1 MPFFTTGMIGYIE
14 GSVIS
19 KDEKSLVII
28 TGGVGYRVFTSNE
41 SIAKNPK
48 SLSLFTHLAVR
59 ENALDLYGFESKEEL
74 SFFELLLTIPGI
86 GPKSALSIL
95 NMAHVDTLRS
105 AIGSGD
111 VSYLTKVSGIGRKTA
126 EKIILELKDKIGEIA
141 KEENISMKET
151 SDAILALV
159 SLGYSERD
167 VRETL
172 KQIGKNEL
180 STEELIKEAL
190 KNLGK

>member
-1 MPFFTTGMIGYIE
+1 MIGYIE
-14 GSVIS
+14 GPVVS
-19 KDEKSLVII
+19 KDEKSLVILTSGI
-28 TGGVGYRVFTSNE
+28 GYRVFTTNE
-41 SIAKNPK
+41 TISKNGK
-48 SLSLFTHLAVR
+48 EVAFFTHLAVR

-74 SFFELLLTIPGI
+74 SFFEMLLTIPGI

-111 VSYLTKVSGIGRKTA
+111 VGYLTKVSGIGRKTA
-126 EKIILELKDKIGEIA
+126 EKIVLELRDKIGDIA
-141 KEENISMKET
+141 KEENLSMKET
-151 SDAILALV
+151 GDAILALV

-172 KQIGKNEL
+172 KKVGKNEL

-190 KNLGK
+190 KQLG

>member
-1 MPFFTTGMIGYIE
+1 M
-14 GSVIS
+14 
-19 KDEKSLVII
+19 VII
-28 TGGVGYRVFTSNE
+28 TRGVGNRVFTSNE